1 MITQHINT
9 TMANGVALTQIVVRV
24 NFSLNGC
31 LTGGSCL
38 QSFGLRIYE
47 TPNIDTNGS
56 LNTANYASFPSNL
69 VTVVSNPTGSVVE
82 LADVTVPLALS
93 NGGVY
98 LSAQDFGTCV
108 SISRLVVFYY
118 ACPQQ
123 VVDFISYPQSASNG
137 PITQLQCT
145 SGASVVGPGQLLAS
159 CGSLGMWGPAIGS
172 CLCSPGYTNTSV
184 KTCQGSS

>member
-1 MITQHINT
+1 
-9 TMANGVALTQIVVRV
+9 MANGVALTQVLVRV
-24 NFSLNGC
+24 DFSLSIC
-31 LTGGSCL
+31 LTGTSCL

-56 LNTANYASFPSNL
+56 LNATNYAIFPSNQ
-69 VTVVSNPTGSVVE
+69 VTVVSNPTGTVVE
-82 LADVTVPLALS
+82 SADVTVPLS
-93 NGGVY
+93 MHNGGVY

-108 SISRLVVFYY
+108 IITRVVVFYY

-123 VVDFISYPQSASNG
+123 VVDFISYPQTASNG

-159 CGSLGMWGPAIGS
+159 CGSLGMWGAPIGS
-172 CLCSPGYTNTSV
+172 CLCSPGYTNTNL